1 MGQEIAARG
10 KRTIVSQSMKVLT
23 VGALALLALLA
34 GCGKKPKRA
43 RIPAPPPA
51 SAPKAIP
58 RPPGWTETGIASWY
72 GYPYHGRQ
80 AANGETYDMNGMTA
94 AHRTLPFETWVR
106 VTNLTNLKQVEV
118 RITDRG
124 PFIDGRIIDLS
135 RKAAE
140 LLDMVIAGLAKVR
153 LEVISAPAAPAGR
166 APDPPQNPQPDAAA
180 RRFAVQVGAFR
191 DETTAGQLRA
201 EMERAYGFARVQRR
215 QAPPALYRVLVGA
228 AATREEAEALAAR
241 VRREQ
246 AALAGAFVTEIE

>member
-1 MGQEIAARG
+1 MRL
-10 KRTIVSQSMKVLT
+10 LT
-23 VGALALLALLA
+23 AGALALLTLLA

-135 RKAAE
+135 RRAAE

-153 LEVISAPAAPAGR
+153 LEVISAPAASAPR
-166 APDPPQNPQPDAAA
+166 APETPPQTPQPSAPP
-180 RRFAVQVGAFR
+180 RRFAVQVAAFR
-191 DETTAGQLRA
+191 DESAAELLRA
-201 EMERAYGFARVQRR
+201 EMEEAYGAARVQRR
-215 QAPPALYRVLVGA
+215 QASPVLYRVLVGA
-228 AATREEAEALAAR
+228 AATREEAESLAAR
-241 VRREQ
+241 VRREH
-246 AALAGAFVTEIE
+246 AALADAFVTEIE